1 MLDWG
6 KLDFEP
12 GWLLL
17 HHYTTKRAKIWIFF
31 NHFFPLLLPE
41 VATIPINYFLQIN
54 FSIVTLSKNY
64 YDIDKLFPIN
74 WLWEFYAWSLTKI
87 ELQIHHR
94 EYLLLKL
101 ITARLWQWLNLPN
114 KKKSNHQVFVST
126 PTGRNSW
133 ELSATLSEC
142 VCTYSLHK
150 RNRRYQAFDNN
161 LQISSPNSVSNS
173 IPETQETMRVELI
186 LTHFHH
192 ITHSNAT

>member
-133 ELSATLSEC
+133 ELSATLSEYVCAHTRSINVIDIIKLSIITCKLVVQIQYPTQSLKLKKLC
-142 VCTYSLHK
+142 VW
-150 RNRRYQAFDNN
+150 
-161 LQISSPNSVSNS
+161 SSY
-173 IPETQETMRVELI
+173 
-186 LTHFHH
+186 
-192 ITHSNAT
+192 